1 MTFDPLRIKAQFP
14 LLMNPPGGRLHY
26 LDSAATMQTPQAV
39 LDAVVA
45 HETTARANVKRGVYR
60 LSEAATAAYAEAR
73 VRVARY
79 LNADPGE
86 VIFTSGTTSAVNLA
100 ALSLGASMKEGDEIV
115 LSVAEHHSNLVP
127 WMMLKER
134 RGVTLKFIPV
144 ADDGRLDLGALGT
157 LVTARCRLIA
167 VTQCSNVTG
176 AVTDLGPVA
185 AAARGVGARLL
196 VDGAQ
201 GAPRGPQDMKSLGAD
216 FYAFSGHKCFAPN
229 GIGVLWG
236 RRELLESMPPAW
248 GGGGMIGRVTEAGFT
263 SAPPPERFEAG
274 TPPIAQA
281 VGLAAALDWFS
292 AQDCRAAEAHETAL
306 AARAIAGLKSIWGA
320 RILGPEDTAARI
332 GVVSFDLAG
341 VHTHDVA
348 QVLDGHNVAVRA
360 GHHCAQPLM
369 DRFGLTGVTR
379 ASLAPYN
386 TADDIDALLEGVA
399 EARKLA

>member
-14 LLMNPPGGRLHY
+14 LLTNPPGGRLHY

-45 HETTARANVKRGVYR
+45 HETGARANVKRGIYR
-60 LSEAATAAYAEAR
+60 LAEAATAAYAGAR
-73 VRVARY
+73 ARVARY
-79 LNADPGE
+79 LNAEPGE
-86 VIFTSGTTSAVNLA
+86 VIFTSGTTSAINLA
-100 ALSLGASMKEGDEIV
+100 ALSLGASFKEGAEIV

-144 ADDGRLDLGALGT
+144 TDDGRLDLGALGT

-176 AVTDLGPVA
+176 AVTDLGPVV
-185 AAARGVGARLL
+185 AAARGVGAKLL
-196 VDGAQ
+196 IDGAQ

-216 FYAFSGHKCFAPN
+216 FYAFSGHKCFGPN

-236 RRELLESMPPAW
+236 RREILEQMSPAW

-292 AQDCRAAEAHETAL
+292 ALDCRAAEAHETAL
-306 AARAIAGLKSIWGA
+306 AARAIAGLKAIKGA

-332 GVVSFDLAG
+332 GMVSFDLAG

-348 QVLDGHNVAVRA
+348 QVLDGHDVAVRA

>member
-39 LDAVVA
+39 LDAVTA
-45 HETTARANVKRGVYR
+45 HETGARANVKRGIYR
-60 LSEAATAAYAEAR
+60 LAEAATAAYADAR
-73 VRVARY
+73 AKVARY

-100 ALSLGASMKEGDEIV
+100 TLSLGQAMKEGDEIV

-127 WMMLKER
+127 WMMLR
-134 RGVTLKFIPV
+134 DARGVTLKFIPV

-176 AVTDLGPVA
+176 AVTDLGPVV
-185 AAARGVGARLL
+185 AAARGVGAKLL

-201 GAPRGPQDMKSLGAD
+201 GAPRGPQDVKAMGAD
-216 FYAFSGHKCFAPN
+216 FYAFSGHKCFGPN

-236 RRELLESMPPAW
+236 RREILGAMPPAW
-248 GGGGMIGRVTEAGFT
+248 GGGGMIGRVTEEGFT
-263 SAPPPERFEAG
+263 SAPPPARFEAG

-281 VGLAAALDWFS
+281 VGLGAALEWFS
-292 AQDCRAAEAHETAL
+292 ALDCRAAEAHETAL